1 MPDGQVHGEWAVI
14 SRILGFALA
23 LGAASMSA
31 FASADDIVVSDDGSF
46 EADISLQNPTRLSF
60 ANDTGTQLI
69 FNQPEGATPDI
80 EAVIGSAGDVFLT
93 VTEGHPGQSLAGF
106 IQTEQ
111 GRTYRV
117 KFNIKMKD
125 AGQITIVNREDRE
138 RLAKEAAVRSAR
150 PDPAVSATRPV
161 KWDTA
166 SEYHADIVGLM
177 RALWHSSHPHG
188 LVRSH
193 PAPSVSLGQG
203 VSAKSVY
210 TWRASNVEAIEFS
223 ITNTLDYTFD
233 PELFDDAFGRRV
245 AVAYTSNAI
254 APGGTG
260 RVLLVR
266 EAN

>member
-1 MPDGQVHGEWAVI
+1 MIARSFRLSVFLAAV
-14 SRILGFALA
+14 SV
-23 LGAASMSA
+23 SA
-31 FASADDIVVSDDGSF
+31 HASALDIVVSDDGAF

-117 KFNIKMKD
+117 KFNIKMID
-125 AGQITIVNREDRE
+125 ADQIRIVNREDRD
-138 RLAKEAAVRSAR
+138 RLAKEAVKRSSEPVA
-150 PDPAVSATRPV
+150 PVPATRPV
-161 KWDTA
+161 QWDTTA
-166 SEYHADIVGLM
+166 EYHADIVGLM

-188 LVRSH
+188 FVRSQ
-193 PAPSVSLGQG
+193 PAPSVSLGEG

-210 TWRASNVEAIEFS
+210 TWRASNVEAVEYS
-223 ITNTLDYTFD
+223 VTNAKDYIFD
-233 PELFDDAFGRRV
+233 PELFDDAFGKRV
-245 AVAYTSNAI
+245 AIAYTSNAI
-254 APGGTG
+254 APGGTA
-260 RVLLVR
+260 RVLLIR